1 MPSVIIYQKASCG
14 MLRHIGTNTSNATH
28 PIIRYNKSDRRGYL
42 PRAMDLPMMPAM
54 TQAHKKTNSVQ
65 PTHPPITERHMSE
78 YEPAIM
84 T

>member
-14 MLRHIGTNTSNATH
+14 MFRHIGTITSNATH
-28 PIIRYNKSDRRGYL
+28 PIIRYNNSDRRGYL
-42 PRAMDLPMMPAM
+42 PRAMDLPIIPAM
-54 TQAHKKTNSVQ
+54 THAQRKMNSVH
-65 PTHPPITERHMSE
+65 PIHPPMTERHMSE